1 MMSLGWVHREPPRHL
16 LGVFISYWSCLLY
29 SEAKGGVKRT
39 QLDAVINIV
48 ENDDYFHSFFN

>member
-1 MMSLGWVHREPPRHL
+1 MRNLGCVHQKPLPQL
-16 LGVFISYWSCLLY
+16 LSAFISDWSCLRY
-29 SEAKGGVKRT
+29 SKAKGGVKRM

>member
-1 MMSLGWVHREPPRHL
+1 MRSLGWVRREPHPQL
-16 LGVFISYWSCLLY
+16 FISYWSCLSY